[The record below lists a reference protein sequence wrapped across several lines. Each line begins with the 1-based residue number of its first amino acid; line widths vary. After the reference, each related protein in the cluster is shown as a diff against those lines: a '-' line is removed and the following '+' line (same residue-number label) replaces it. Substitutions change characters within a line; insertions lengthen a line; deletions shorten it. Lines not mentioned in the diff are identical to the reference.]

1 MSTDYRRSHI
11 LPNKGRLYHAG
22 FTDNPYRNMIWQFE
36 KRILDNITKTL
47 FADGIIQHLDFAC
60 GTGRVLS
67 YLMGRASTSVG
78 VDLSPSMLEVA
89 RKNSRT
95 AEIIEADLTR
105 SDVLGD
111 RKFNLITAF
120 RFFPNA
126 EANLRTEAMQVLSR
140 HLDDNGYLVFN
151 NHKNTGSTRNRLA
164 RLFGCRGYKGMS
176 IVDVKKLLAKTGLE
190 IVKTYH
196 LCVFPASENHGLLP
210 LFLLRPL
217 DALLSKCRFFKG
229 LGENLIFVCRRSV
242 SRFDEKE

>member
-164 RLFGCRGYKGMS
+164 RFFGRRGYKGMS
-176 IVDVKKLLAKTGLE
+176 IVEAKALLAENDLE
-190 IVKTYH
+190 IVKIYH
-196 LCVFPASENHGLLP
+196 LCVFPASDKHMLFP
-210 LFLLRPL
+210 LFLLRYIEGIL
-217 DALLSKCRFFKG
+217 ARISVLCNF
-229 LGENLIFVCRRSV
+229 GENLVFVCQF
-242 SRFDEKE
+242 SRKRA